1 MIKKTVTYK
10 NFNDVEVTEDCYFNY
25 TEAQLAD
32 LEMSVG
38 GGLSATLK
46 SIAAANNETELYK
59 FFRQLILGAYG
70 IKSPDGRKFMKSK
83 EISED
88 FEQTAAYN
96 TIFMELVQNTD
107 AAVEFVNQL
116 IPESLKEK
124 MSKVK

>member
-38 GGLSATLK
+38 GGLSATLR
-46 SIAAANNETELYK
+46 SLSAAQNETELYK

-96 TIFMELVQNTD
+96 AIFMELVTD
-107 AAVEFVNQL
+107 TDKAIEFVNNL

-124 MSKVK
+124 MSKVN

>member
-25 TEAQLAD
+25 TESQLAD

-38 GGLSATLK
+38 GGLSATLR
-46 SIAAANNETELYK
+46 SLSAAQNETELYK

-70 IKSPDGRKFMKSK
+70 IKSADGRKFMKSK

-96 TIFMELVQNTD
+96 AIFMELVTNTD
-107 AAVEFVNQL
+107 KAIEFVNNL

-124 MSKVK
+124 MSKVN

>member
-38 GGLSATLK
+38 GGLSATLR
-46 SIAAANNETELYK
+46 SLSAAQNETELYK

-96 TIFMELVQNTD
+96 AIVMELVTD
-107 AAVEFVNQL
+107 PDKAIEVVNNL

-124 MSKVK
+124 MSKVN

>member
-10 NFNDVEVTEDCYFNY
+10 NFNDVEVTEYCYFKY
-25 TEAQLAD
+25 TESQLAD

-38 GGLSATLK
+38 GGLSATLR
-46 SIAAANNETELYK
+46 SLSAAQNETELYK

-70 IKSPDGRKFMKSK
+70 IKSADGRKFMKSK

-96 TIFMELVQNTD
+96 AIFMELVTNTD
-107 AAVEFVNQL
+107 KAIEFVNNL

-124 MSKVK
+124 MSKVN